1 MRRKPLPGK
10 KIFGAV
16 LTVAAVSAGLFGCR
30 PPVEYITETT
40 AEEKTSGA
48 NDEGEIMIVT
58 KEEDPQ
64 EKMDEWLQT
73 VLDGMTLEEKVGQM
87 FMARCPEENPE
98 EMASEYCFG
107 GYILFARDFEGKNS
121 QEAAEMIAS
130 YQEAAPYRMLF
141 GLDEE

>member
-64 EKMDEWLQT
+64 EKMAFQHQSHS
-73 VLDGMTLEEKVGQM
+73 KN
-87 FMARCPEENPE
+87 RCLPPD
-98 EMASEYCFG
+98 
-107 GYILFARDFEGKNS
+107 R
-121 QEAAEMIAS
+121 
-130 YQEAAPYRMLF
+130 
-141 GLDEE
+141 